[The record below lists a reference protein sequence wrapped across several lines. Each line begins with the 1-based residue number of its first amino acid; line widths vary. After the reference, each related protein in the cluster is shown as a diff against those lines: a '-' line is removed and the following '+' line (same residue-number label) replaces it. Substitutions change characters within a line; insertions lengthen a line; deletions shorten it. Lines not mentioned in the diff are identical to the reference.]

1 MKLHIE
7 VLTEKIDELEKERDK
22 FKLSRGEQQLRTL
35 AEDLERDRDRYKQEF
50 QKLSKLEKETKAD
63 AQK

>member
-1 MKLHIE
+1 
-7 VLTEKIDELEKERDK
+7 LTEKIDELEKERDK

-50 QKLSKLEKETKAD
+50 QKLSKLDKEAKAD

>member
-1 MKLHIE
+1 M
-7 VLTEKIDELEKERDK
+7 TEKIDELEKERDK

-35 AEDLERDRDRYKQEF
+35 AEDLERDRDRYKLEF
-50 QKLSKLEKETKAD
+50 QKLSKLDKEAKAD

>member
-50 QKLSKLEKETKAD
+50 QKLSKLEKEAKAD

>member
-1 MKLHIE
+1 LKLHIE

-50 QKLSKLEKETKAD
+50 QKLSKLEKEAKAD

>member
-1 MKLHIE
+1 M
-7 VLTEKIDELEKERDK
+7 TEKIDELEKERDK

-50 QKLSKLEKETKAD
+50 QKLSKLDKEAKAD